1 MNTLYSNVIIEDGDV
16 AGEVSLTFKDA
27 RSFRHWLKAQRKTS
41 FSVTM
46 YVKGST
52 WARQHVRVS
61 KFALEG
67 LCIDD
72 NEAII
77 VLLSK
82 DKRGESY
89 SASVELQ
96 RIRS

>member
-16 AGEVSLTFKDA
+16 DGEVNLTFKDA
-27 RSFRHWLKAQRKTS
+27 RSFRHWLKVQRKTS
-41 FSVTM
+41 FWVNM

-52 WARQHVRVS
+52 WACQSVPVTKR
-61 KFALEG
+61 ALEG

-82 DKRGESY
+82 AKRGESY